1 MLSHEAR
8 RRTLNDIAEHY
19 DRYRPGYPDAI
30 TEDIVFLAGLP
41 ERGQILEMGCG
52 TGHATALFASRGY
65 SITALEPGAGMAS
78 IARRRFEHL
87 SNVRVIE
94 TTFEAW
100 DPGPERFDLVL
111 AASAI
116 HFIEP
121 EYRFAKPARLLR
133 PEGAFAVMWHDREP
147 GTSKLHRRVEEA
159 YALHAPSYD
168 YPDDMQGIPLEDSL
182 DESGLYQ
189 SVYMRRYRW
198 RREYR
203 GEEFLGYLD
212 SFSAHRLLPP
222 AERSALFGAIGQ
234 AIRGSGGSIE
244 QGFTTRLWVAR
255 RR

>member
-1 MLSHEAR
+1 MLDE
-8 RRTLNDIAEHY
+8 IAEHY
-19 DRYRPGYPDAI
+19 DRFRPGYPDAI

-41 ERGQILEMGCG
+41 ERGQILEIGCG

-65 SITALEPGAGMAS
+65 SITALEPSGGMAS
-78 IARRRFEHL
+78 VARRRFGDF

-100 DPGPERFDLVL
+100 DPGTERFDLVL

-121 EYRFAKPARLLR
+121 ELRFAKPARLLR

-147 GTSKLHRRVEEA
+147 GTSELRRRVEEA
-159 YALHAPSYD
+159 YALHAPSFE
-168 YPDDMQGIPLEDSL
+168 YPHDMQGIPLEDSL

-189 SVYMRRYRW
+189 SVSTRRYQWSRQY
-198 RREYR
+198 RE
-203 GEEFLGYLD
+203 EEFLDYLD
-212 SFSAHRLLPP
+212 SYSTHRLLPP
-222 AERSALFGAIGQ
+222 AERSALFGAIGK
-234 AIRGSGGSIE
+234 AIRQSGGSIV
-244 QGFTTRLWVAR
+244 QDFTTQLWVAR

>member
-1 MLSHEAR
+1 MLDE
-8 RRTLNDIAEHY
+8 IAEHY
-19 DRYRPGYPDAI
+19 DKFRPGYSDAL
-30 TEDIVFLAGLP
+30 TEDIVSLAGLP
-41 ERGQILEMGCG
+41 ERGRILEMGCG

-100 DPGPERFDLVL
+100 DSGPERFDLVL

-133 PEGAFAVMWHDREP
+133 PEGAFVVMWHDREP
-147 GTSKLHRRVEEA
+147 GTSALHRRVEEA
-159 YALHAPSYD
+159 YARHAPSFEF
-168 YPDDMQGIPLEDSL
+168 PNDMRGIPLEDSM

-189 SVYMRRYRW
+189 SVHTRRYQW
-198 RREYR
+198 SREYR
-203 GEEFLGYLD
+203 EEEFLDYLD
-212 SFSAHRLLPP
+212 SYSTHRLLPP
-222 AERSALFGAIGQ
+222 AERSALYDAIGQ
-234 AIRGSGGSIE
+234 EIRRSGGSIE
-244 QGFTTRLWVAR
+244 QDFTTRLWVAR